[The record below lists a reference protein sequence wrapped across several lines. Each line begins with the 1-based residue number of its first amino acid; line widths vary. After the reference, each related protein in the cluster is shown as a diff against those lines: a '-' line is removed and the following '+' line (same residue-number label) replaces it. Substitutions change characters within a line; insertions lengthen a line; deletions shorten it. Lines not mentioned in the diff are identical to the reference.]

1 MKAAKTASAKTAPA
15 TEPLSAVERV
25 VDFLGELGPR
35 WGLPADACR
44 VHGYLYLAAKPVG
57 QAALADALHLDK
69 VSLGK
74 ALAWLADYGLAERVR
89 PDAWRTDSDPWE
101 LMMRALE
108 ERQRRET
115 GPAIDALR
123 ECHRVAL
130 AEGRGQRTAAL
141 QIEKLL
147 RLAEDLSAINAQAQ
161 RFSPRTLRHMVGL
174 GGLAARFLDRTLGRG
189 DRS

>member
-1 MKAAKTASAKTAPA
+1 MKAAKKTSRAAERLSA
-15 TEPLSAVERV
+15 TEQVI
-25 VDFLGELGPR
+25 DFLGDLGPR

-44 VHGYLYLAAKPVG
+44 VHGCLYLAAKPVG
-57 QAALADALHLDK
+57 EAALGDALHLDN
-69 VSLGK
+69 VSLAK
-74 ALAWLADYGLAERVR
+74 ALGWLADYGLAERVR
-89 PDAWRTDSDPWE
+89 PDAWRTESDPWQ

-115 GPAIDALR
+115 GPAIDVLR
-123 ECHRVAL
+123 ECHRAAL
-130 AEGRGQRTAAL
+130 AEGRAQRTTAM
-141 QIEKLL
+141 QIDKLL

-174 GGLAARFLDRTLGRG
+174 GGLAARLLDRTLGRG